1 MHAENLRN
9 ERTFDA
15 NVYVT
20 ISEPADLLSIKDLEN
35 VNEIFRDN
43 LSEKG
48 IIDDRESYNLL
59 DCDLKILAL
68 DNNIVIDIKVGFY
81 KFNPDEKV
89 FPLVFEVSDLP
100 LHIFSEKIENLEL
113 ASLCSSRFIEYWE
126 EYNPSLP
133 PSRRL

>member
-20 ISEPADLLSIKDLEN
+20 ISEPADLLSVSDLEK
-35 VNEIFRDN
+35 VNEIFRKN

-48 IIDDRESYNLL
+48 VVDDRESYNLL

-68 DNNIVIDIKVGFY
+68 DNKIVIDIKVGFY

-89 FPLVFEVSDLP
+89 FPLVFEVSDIP
-100 LHIFSEKIENLEL
+100 LHIVNEEIDNIEL
-113 ASLCSSRFIEYWE
+113 ASLCSSKFLEHWE
-126 EYNPSLP
+126 EYNPALP